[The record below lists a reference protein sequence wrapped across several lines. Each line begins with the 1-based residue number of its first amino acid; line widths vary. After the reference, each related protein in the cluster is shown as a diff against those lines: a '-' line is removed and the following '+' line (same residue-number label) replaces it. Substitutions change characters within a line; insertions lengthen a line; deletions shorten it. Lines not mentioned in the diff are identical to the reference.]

1 MMDAGNAP
9 ADTPFKLAVVEN
21 EIAQGDF
28 DAMSPA
34 SMVLTDAEKMAN
46 SNAWWSYFERNA
58 NLLKHRGQ
66 TYSLIL
72 GQCTQL
78 LHDKLKQEPTWEVVS
93 VSYNPMQLYRSLE
106 RVILAQTEDQYL
118 MRCH

>member
-28 DAMSPA
+28 DAMSPVP
-34 SMVLTDAEKMAN
+34 MVLTDAKKTAN
-46 SNAWWSYFERNA
+46 SNAWWSYRERNA

-66 TYSLIL
+66 AYSLIL

-78 LHDKLKQEPTWEVVS
+78 LHDKLKQEPTWAVVS
-93 VSYNPMQLYRSLE
+93 VS
-106 RVILAQTEDQYL
+106 
-118 MRCH
+118 